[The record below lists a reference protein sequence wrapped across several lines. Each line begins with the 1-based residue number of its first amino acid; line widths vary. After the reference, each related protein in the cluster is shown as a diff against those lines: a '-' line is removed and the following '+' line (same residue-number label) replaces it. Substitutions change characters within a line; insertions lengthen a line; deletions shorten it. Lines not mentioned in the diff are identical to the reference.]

1 MLRRRGHS
9 FVVMLE
15 FVMPVLHP
23 GDYAMSVALA
33 DGTQQ
38 QHVQHHWIHDALA
51 FTSVPAETCFGLFAV
66 ELLHADV
73 CPDLHQDT
81 RDERANDSVAL

>member
-1 MLRRRGHS
+1 
-9 FVVMLE
+9 
-15 FVMPVLHP
+15 MPVLHS

-51 FTSVPAETCFGLFAV
+51 FTSAPAETCFGLFAV
-66 ELLHADV
+66 ELLHT
-73 CPDLHQDT
+73 DLCRTSTQDT
-81 RDERANDSVAL
+81 RDENANDSVAL

>member
-1 MLRRRGHS
+1 
-9 FVVMLE
+9 
-15 FVMPVLHP
+15 MPVLHP

-51 FTSVPAETCFGLFAV
+51 FTSSPTEPCFGLFAV
-66 ELLHADV
+66 ELVHADL
-73 CPDLHQDT
+73 CRTSTQDA
-81 RDERANDSVAL
+81 RDESANDSVAL